1 MSRSSTEKTPSTQ
14 TQDPESAHTSQ
25 KSTRKSQS
33 SEKVAFVADQTQR
46 PSLSSSEH
54 ETPEPHQRSSQTPLL
69 RTNINIQTQQTQEK
83 ISETRTGGATSSGMA
98 PTLIYMEDE
107 SESPDFSRLALD
119 EYCDNE
125 DCSESLPCSIH
136 PEVIGERE
144 YLEER
149 KERATSRYQPTGK
162 PIGRPRHGARWEISA
177 ARYVKDPNYQPGDE
191 EWDDANGQWVKITK
205 KRAKDPELQAA
216 YLLKLKNTKV
226 KTKDGLIVGKK
237 LIKLLAANLGDD
249 AAEAISKIL
258 RMEGE
263 HLGMSVH
270 YVLAEDA
277 VRLIEGTDAAVEQP
291 PKKKIDL
298 KLKKQFDILRASF
311 WGDATVK
318 VEELLDEWLRC
329 LTSPEDFRRP
339 RRLEEV
345 SVGDVEGAEKLIL
358 NADASSLKLMGDNLS
373 TFLKTN
379 ANEGLKGAY
388 LLGKVV
394 QRYTKLKWTLAQ
406 ITEEL
411 GWSSS
416 HLSRLLEL
424 AKLLDDYPLLRRI
437 LVPYTTLWKNA
448 KKIRAYLGNNSA
460 AAAIWVN
467 FEYGAG
473 EPSNH
478 YNGQCIDAAE
488 VSPTVELFRSLEIK
502 GATEAKIADV
512 PEQPDYESDKGSE
525 PLGNDEG
532 DESCDFCGDAT
543 SDAQVGFSGCGHPE
557 HRHIKICKYCDVDG
571 SNYNGWCDD
580 VDSENDEDS
589 AGPPPPPP
597 VLPQAPLIS

>member
-1 MSRSSTEKTPSTQ
+1 
-14 TQDPESAHTSQ
+14 
-25 KSTRKSQS
+25 
-33 SEKVAFVADQTQR
+33 V
-46 PSLSSSEH
+46 
-54 ETPEPHQRSSQTPLL
+54 
-69 RTNINIQTQQTQEK
+69 
-83 ISETRTGGATSSGMA
+83 
-98 PTLIYMEDE
+98 
-107 SESPDFSRLALD
+107 
-119 EYCDNE
+119 
-125 DCSESLPCSIH
+125 
-136 PEVIGERE
+136 
-144 YLEER
+144 
-149 KERATSRYQPTGK
+149 
-162 PIGRPRHGARWEISA
+162 
-177 ARYVKDPNYQPGDE
+177 
-191 EWDDANGQWVKITK
+191 WDDANGQWVKKTK

-216 YLLKLKNTKV
+216 YLLKLKNTNV

-249 AAEAISKIL
+249 AAEAISAIL

-277 VRLIEGTDAAVEQP
+277 VRLIEGTDAVVEQP
-291 PKKKIDL
+291 PKKKINL

-329 LTSPEDFRRP
+329 LTSPEDFKRP

-345 SVGDVEGAEKLIL
+345 SVGDFEGAVKRIL
-358 NADASSLKLMGDNLS
+358 NADASSCKLMGDNLS

-406 ITEEL
+406 IAEEL
-411 GWSSS
+411 GWSTA
-416 HLSRLLEL
+416 HLTRVLDL
-424 AKLLDDYPLLRRI
+424 ATLLDDYPLLRRL
-437 LVPYTTLWKNA
+437 LVPYTTIWKNA

-488 VSPTVELFRSLEIK
+488 VSPMVELFRSPEIK
-502 GATEAKIADV
+502 V
-512 PEQPDYESDKGSE
+512 P
-525 PLGNDEG
+525 
-532 DESCDFCGDAT
+532 
-543 SDAQVGFSGCGHPE
+543 
-557 HRHIKICKYCDVDG
+557 
-571 SNYNGWCDD
+571 
-580 VDSENDEDS
+580 
-589 AGPPPPPP
+589 
-597 VLPQAPLIS
+597 